1 MKNPG
6 QLLNVLGK
14 LFVFA
19 FAWSMGGT
27 FKRQEDGDDDDTVN
41 RRGADKTEREVNIC
55 FEFDNFVR
63 EVFEIEPP
71 LGEQI
76 GRIGQI
82 VLLIII
88 SCWITNVGFFIL
100 LLLNRTST
108 W

>member
-1 MKNPG
+1 MIKACTIPMAHSY
-6 QLLNVLGK
+6 LSASLNN
-14 LFVFA
+14 
-19 FAWSMGGT
+19 T
-27 FKRQEDGDDDDTVN
+27 FPSFF
-41 RRGADKTEREVNIC
+41 EREVNIC

-76 GRIGQI
+76 CRIGQI

-108 W
+108 WFRNLLY